1 MSTSQIEKLKD
12 EVVIPEGVTVTK
24 TKDMLSFVGPLGKT
38 YKSFRSIPVDIEIIE
53 NKIALKAQGERKRDY
68 AILHTARSIIRNICE
83 GLIEGYTIK
92 MKVVFAHFPITVKVE
107 GKKILIENFQGER
120 APRETK
126 IVGNT
131 KVVPKGEDVI
141 LTGEVWTDITQTAA
155 NVELKTKVKN
165 KDHRV
170 FLDGIYV
177 FEKKK
182 GVRVLAKF
190 DVESTKTVERTQ
202 SVGQAFCPQRPRR

>member
-1 MSTSQIEKLKD
+1 MSTKQIQEFKD
-12 EVVIPEGVTVTK
+12 EVAIPEGVTVTVNK
-24 TKDMLSFVGPLGKT
+24 HMVLFVGPLGKT
-38 YKSFRSIPVDIEIIE
+38 HKSFRNIPVSVKVEEGKVLLSAI
-53 NKIALKAQGERKRDY
+53 NLKKRDY

-83 GLIEGYTIK
+83 GLITGYTVK
-92 MKVVFAHFPITVKVE
+92 MKVVFSHFPITVKVE

-120 APRETK
+120 SPRVTN

-131 KVVPKGEDVI
+131 KVTPKGEDVI

-155 NVELKTKVKN
+155 NIELKSKVKN

-170 FLDGIYV
+170 FLDGIYA

-182 GVRVLAKF
+182 GIDK
-190 DVESTKTVERTQ
+190 
-202 SVGQAFCPQRPRR
+202 